1 VASFEN
7 TVMIRR
13 SIEDVFG
20 FLSDFENVPTWNYA
34 ISETH
39 KVSQDPVGVG
49 AIYQQV
55 CSVPSRS
62 EERFEVS
69 AYNPPRHLEIQG
81 QLGPFP
87 SRLSYALDAVPEG
100 NPRHQLGRAGT
111 PWPGPPTWAS
121 RRAPYPGRRGR
132 KPPQAQGTAGTIG
145 HTEQSV
151 HTCSPVLLLIVARV
165 LWTARPPVRPGLGA
179 EATMAEPAGPM
190 IFRCPLAVR
199 CTCPPARC
207 TAATISLASLDRQR
221 FGAACFFT
229 AMPTDPQ
236 HPKDTST
243 APIVDSPL
251 PHDKPTRHRAA
262 TRHASGQTRG
272 LSRAPEVLPAPTAS
286 LLVTAP
292 ELWTEP
298 LSCCLGFPHEGG

>member
-1 VASFEN
+1 VATFEN

-100 NPRHQLGRAGT
+100 TRVTNSVELELRGPGRLLGRVAV
-111 PWPGPPTWAS
+111 PRIRDAV
-121 RRAPYPGRRGR
+121 AANLR
-132 KPPQAQGTAGTIG
+132 KLK
-145 HTEQSV
+145 E
-151 HTCSPVLLLIVARV
+151 LLER
-165 LWTARPPVRPGLGA
+165 
-179 EATMAEPAGPM
+179 
-190 IFRCPLAVR
+190 
-199 CTCPPARC
+199 
-207 TAATISLASLDRQR
+207 
-221 FGAACFFT
+221 
-229 AMPTDPQ
+229 
-236 HPKDTST
+236 
-243 APIVDSPL
+243 
-251 PHDKPTRHRAA
+251 
-262 TRHASGQTRG
+262 
-272 LSRAPEVLPAPTAS
+272 
-286 LLVTAP
+286 
-292 ELWTEP
+292 
-298 LSCCLGFPHEGG
+298 